1 MQKVKLYAIIWVIL
15 NVIYCKLT
23 SVNFI
28 YGVGVMKI
36 ELLSPA
42 GSMESLVAA
51 IEAGCDAVY
60 LGGTLFG
67 ARAFANN
74 FDDEEIV
81 KAIKYCHLYGVK
93 VYVTTN
99 ILIYEHEVERFLKYV
114 EFLHKNN
121 VDAIIMQ
128 DLGML
133 DLVHKTFPNLEIH
146 ASTQMHIHNLDGVIE
161 AKRLGVKRVV
171 LARETPI
178 EVVKEIKE
186 NVDMDLEIFAHG
198 ALCVSYSGQ
207 CLFSSLIGN
216 RSGNRGSCVGSCRLP
231 YKIVDSNNNQLNKGN
246 YPLSMKDL
254 NTLEYVGNL
263 IDSGVSSLKIEGRMK
278 SPEYVYTVTKL
289 YRMAIDSYYE
299 TGKVNIDEN
308 ELNNLKRIFNR
319 EFTKGYLFN
328 ERIDNIIN
336 DKRPNHQGVIVGKVI
351 DHKESL
357 VFVRLIDNIHIND
370 GLRIICNDE
379 DYGLVLNEFYV
390 NNQLVKEASKN
401 QIISFKVNKKIPK
414 NSDVLLT
421 KDSKLVNDINEVIA
435 KKLRKIKINGEVIL
449 HLGMPMEIR
458 LSDGI
463 NNVLVKGQ
471 IIEKALNNPT
481 TKDVIIDK
489 ILKLGDTVYE
499 FDKLNVNIDNN
510 VFVPLKLF
518 NELRH
523 EAIGLLNEKRLYQ
536 HNFVKCDYGIS
547 VPDFDVVNKKSV
559 LVSDINNVDCRK
571 YDIVYSENSSN
582 NVITKLPKIMHD
594 YNNYDVNKEYLVGEL
609 GAFNRLKNISCDYS
623 FNVTNSYTVALLHSL
638 GARRITLS
646 YELSPKQIKN
656 IVDNYIL
663 RYQKH
668 PNLEMVIYG
677 NREVMS
683 LKTNLNKIY
692 DNDNL
697 YLVDRFNNK
706 YKLRDINGISYIYDY
721 KLLNDKIDYYSL
733 GVNFI
738 RENREV

>member
-1 MQKVKLYAIIWVIL
+1 
-15 NVIYCKLT
+15 
-23 SVNFI
+23 
-28 YGVGVMKI
+28 MKI

-42 GSMESLVAA
+42 GNMESLKAA
-51 IEAGCDAVY
+51 VHAGCDAVY

-74 FDDEEIV
+74 FNDEEIV
-81 KAIKYCHLYGVK
+81 KAINYCHLYGVK

-99 ILIYEHEVERFLKYV
+99 ILIYEHEVERFLNYI

-121 VDAIIMQ
+121 VDAIIIQ

-146 ASTQMHIHNLDGVIE
+146 ASTQMHIHNLDGVIM
-161 AKRLGVKRVV
+161 AKKLGVKRVV

-178 EVVKEIKE
+178 ETIKKVKE
-186 NVDMDLEIFAHG
+186 NVEMDLEIFAHG

-231 YKIVDSNNNQLNKGN
+231 YKIVDEENNQVNKGN

-254 NTLEYVGNL
+254 NTLEYVGEL
-263 IDSGVSSLKIEGRMK
+263 INAGVSSLKIEGRMK

-299 TGKVNIDEN
+299 TGKVNIDEK

-328 ERIDNIIN
+328 ENIKNIIN
-336 DKRPNHQGVIVGKVI
+336 DKRPNHQGVKIGKVI
-351 DHKESL
+351 DYKEPNVYVKL
-357 VFVRLIDNIHIND
+357 LDDIHIND
-370 GLRIICNDE
+370 GLRIVLEDE

-390 NNQLVKEASKN
+390 NKKLVKESKKGE
-401 QIISFKVNKKIPK
+401 IISFKVNKNIK
-414 NSDVLLT
+414 NNSEVLLT
-421 KDSKLVNDINEVIA
+421 KDSNLVNNINDLI
-435 KKLRKIKINGEVIL
+435 KKETRKVKIKCEVIL
-449 HLGMPMEIR
+449 QLNKPMIIR
-458 LSDGI
+458 LSDYK
-463 NNVLVKGQ
+463 NNIEVKGQ
-471 IIEKALNNPT
+471 VVEKANNNPT
-481 TKDVIIDK
+481 TQDTILEK
-489 ILKLGDTVYE
+489 ISKLGDTVYE
-499 FDKLNVNIDNN
+499 LDNLDIKIDDN

-523 EAIGLLNEKRLYQ
+523 KAFDLLNEKRLEKNSFIKNNYE
-536 HNFVKCDYGIS
+536 IT
-547 VPDFDVVNKKSV
+547 VPDFEKNNLKSV
-559 LVSDINNVDCRK
+559 LTNNINNINKNK
-571 YDIVYSENSSN
+571 YDIIYSEKDND
-582 NVITKLPKIMHD
+582 NVIVKLPKIMD
-594 YNNYDVNKEYLVGEL
+594 NYDKYDINKEYLIGEL
-609 GAFNRLKNISCDYS
+609 GAFNKLKNVSCDYS

-638 GARRITLS
+638 GAKRITLS
-646 YELSPKQIKN
+646 YELFPKQIKN
-656 IVDNYIL
+656 IIDKYVE

-668 PNLEMVIYG
+668 PNLEVVIYG

-692 DNDNL
+692 NKDNL
-697 YLVDRFNNK
+697 YLIDRFNNK
-706 YKLRDINGISYIYDY
+706 YKIRNINEISYIYDY
-721 KLLNDKIDYYSL
+721 KLLNDKEDYYKL
-733 GVNFI
+733 GINVL
-738 RENREV
+738 RENREIQ